1 MVRRVRPIRFPRY
14 HDANHF
20 KHVPSEPNIQRGKLA
35 SRTGFPQLGLF
46 RVRLWTNLISNH
58 QLSKSY
64 THLSIHTEVVKLLSD
79 LLVALTLC
87 QS

>member
-64 THLSIHTEVVKLLSD
+64 KYSSINSY
-79 LLVALTLC
+79 
-87 QS
+87 